1 MKIKYIT
8 NVRIPTPRAQGYAV
22 MKVCEEFAKQG
33 VELQLVVPNKRNN
46 ESEKNPFKYYGVSEI
61 FLIKK
66 VNSIDL
72 LGPYEAFGKLFY
84 WIDALSFL
92 LFLRFSKE
100 LNTNDI
106 IYTRDYIILS
116 VIPKS
121 KNICLE
127 LHSISSSK
135 FLFKLLIKKVKT
147 FFVLNKYIKDE
158 LVNMGVPE
166 SKIHISPSGVD
177 TNEFSINETKE
188 ESRAKLSLPNEKKIV
203 LYTGHLYKWK
213 GVYTLA
219 ETAKKL
225 PEYLFLFIGGVDPE
239 LSEFKDKFSKTTNI
253 ICLPFVERKIIPT
266 YLNSADVLVIPNS
279 SDTAISSRYTSP
291 LKLFEYMTSG
301 VPIVASD
308 LFSIR
313 EVLNDKNC
321 FFAEPDNPESFQQQ
335 IEKVLSDYDFSLKL
349 ANQAR
354 SDVEKYT
361 WSNRAKDILSIIKI
375 NE

>member
-22 MKVCEEFAKQG
+22 MKVCEEFVKQG
-33 VELQLVVPNKRNN
+33 VELELLVPNKRNN
-46 ESEKNPFKYYGVSEI
+46 ESEENPFRYYGVSEI
-61 FLIKK
+61 FPIKK
-66 VNSIDL
+66 VKSIDL

-84 WIDALSFL
+84 WIDTLSFL
-92 LFLRFSKE
+92 LFLRFNKE

-116 VIPKS
+116 VIPKN

-127 LHSISSSK
+127 LHSIPSSK
-135 FLFKLLIKKVKT
+135 FIFKLLIKKVKT

-158 LVNMGVPE
+158 LVKIGVLE

-177 TNEFSINETKE
+177 INEFVVNETKE
-188 ESRAKLSLPNEKKIV
+188 ESRAKLSLSNEKKIV

-219 ETAKKL
+219 EAAKKL
-225 PEYLFLFIGGVDPE
+225 PDYLFLFLGGVEPE

-253 ICLPFVERKIIPT
+253 ICLPFVERKIIPK
-266 YLNSADVLVIPNS
+266 YLNSADLLVIPNS

-308 LFSIR
+308 LFSLR

-321 FFAEPDNPESFQQQ
+321 LFVKPDDIQSFVNG
-335 IEKVLSDYDFSLKL
+335 IHSIISDSDLGSLL
-349 ANQAR
+349 AKQA
-354 SDVEKYT
+354 SIDVKGYT
-361 WSNRAKDILSIIKI
+361 WENKVKNIISIIR
-375 NE
+375 